1 MTDSAMRQ
9 PLKDGGA
16 LPEVNSR
23 QLAAVRAV
31 AEYRSFIAAA
41 AYLGI
46 SQPALTLTIK
56 RLEQTLGLPLFLR
69 TTRHVTLTAAGREF
83 VAMAERVLN
92 DLKLGMQSL
101 RELTEQQRG
110 QVIVSSLIPI
120 GMSGVIVEYGRRF
133 PGVEIQL
140 REGLQDDVRD
150 DVRSGVADF
159 GIGELG
165 DLPDSHLTESLGVE
179 ELWVVLNDGHPLAR
193 QRQIEFSALK
203 DIALVSFRVGSASR
217 RPHRRRGDGR
227 RVHVAPCR
235 DGRPA
240 RHLDE
245 PCGRRRRHIGCSST
259 RLAQG
264 SLSQSGVASARAP
277 SPFQRDR
284 HHAPA
289 RPRIVAGLRQL
300 ACACAR
306 AAAHRPAPIIGR
318 NLLHGVEPLPS
329 SALGDSLVP
338 SAISGRRGER
348 FFSALPSLLG
358 AALKGQ
364 LWSTAEISQLPGSAS
379 FTPATRQI
387 GRASCRERV

>member
-1 MTDSAMRQ
+1 VTDSAT
-9 PLKDGGA
+9 KDGGA

-56 RLEQTLGLPLFLR
+56 RLEQTLGLQLFLR
-69 TTRHVTLTAAGREF
+69 TTRHVTLTVAGREF

-140 REGLQDDVRD
+140 REGLQDDVKD
-150 DVRSGVADF
+150 DVRSGFADF

-193 QRQIEFSALK
+193 LRQIEFTALK
-203 DIALVSFRVGSASR
+203 GIALVSFRVGSASR
-217 RPHRRRGDGR
+217 RLIDAAATAAGFTLRHAVTVGLPVTLMNLVAGGVGISVVPAHAWPRAVFPNLVSRPL
-227 RVHVAPCR
+227 VHPRLSSEIGIMRLR
-235 DGRPA
+235 DRELSPAAASLLALARERLRIGRP
-240 RHLDE
+240 R
-245 PCGRRRRHIGCSST
+245 
-259 RLAQG
+259 
-264 SLSQSGVASARAP
+264 
-277 SPFQRDR
+277 
-284 HHAPA
+284 
-289 RPRIVAGLRQL
+289 
-300 ACACAR
+300 
-306 AAAHRPAPIIGR
+306 
-318 NLLHGVEPLPS
+318 
-329 SALGDSLVP
+329 
-338 SAISGRRGER
+338 
-348 FFSALPSLLG
+348 
-358 AALKGQ
+358 
-364 LWSTAEISQLPGSAS
+364 
-379 FTPATRQI
+379 
-387 GRASCRERV
+387 